1 MLSPGN
7 LWRRSALTR
16 LERKSLLPEAI
27 NIGPRERRKRRLL
40 GIVSL
45 TVGVAFAFV
54 LVVYGVPRWE
64 RLVVFFPIWLAGLGL
79 LQARERTCIALAA
92 RGTCNMDAGEER
104 IADERLS
111 AQLRD
116 KARRIN
122 HRALITAAAI
132 TLATLVFP

>member
-1 MLSPGN
+1 MQ
-7 LWRRSALTR
+7 
-16 LERKSLLPEAI
+16 LLPETI

-45 TVGVAFAFV
+45 TVGVAVAFV

-64 RLVVFFPIWLAGLGL
+64 RLVVFFPVWLAGLGL

-92 RGTCNMDAGEER
+92 RGTCNMDAGEVS
-104 IADERLS
+104 IADKRLS
-111 AQLRD
+111 AQLRA

-122 HRALITAAAI
+122 RCALITAAAI
-132 TLATLVFP
+132 TIVTLVFP